1 MMLKL
6 KIIFNKNLYNFFL
19 ILSLILFFF
28 STDKIHAKSFD
39 VYNIEISE
47 PFEIN
52 FNKNDVIIRGFKK
65 AYFDLMLQIVSSPD
79 QKKVNQITLNE
90 LKEMIETFSIKE
102 EKFIDESY
110 YVNLDVSFNK
120 KKILNYLEKKNVF
133 PSNPLKKKIFFIPII
148 IDENTKDLLIF
159 SNNEIFN
166 QWNLYQESYH
176 LIEYILPTED
186 LDDINIIKSKF
197 EFIEDYN
204 FEEITKKYSLNDSV
218 IALIF
223 VNDQNIRLLSKI
235 SLNNELVLKNKS
247 FSNHDL
253 KNDDHVKKI
262 IDEMKNIY
270 EDYWKNFNLINTS
283 IKLPIN
289 IKIDTKFTNKI
300 SNFEKILEEMDLI
313 YNFNIQKFDKD
324 FIYYRI
330 IFNSTPNYF
339 LKLMENQNFSFDT
352 QKNVWI
358 LK

>member
-1 MMLKL
+1 MMLKF
-6 KIIFNKNLYNFFL
+6 KIIFTKNLYNFFL
-19 ILSLILFFF
+19 TLSLILFFF
-28 STDKIHAKSFD
+28 STDKIQAKSFN

-52 FNKNDVIIRGFKK
+52 FDKNNVIIRGFEK
-65 AYFDLMLQIVSSPD
+65 AYFELILQIVTSVD
-79 QKKVNQITLNE
+79 QNKVNQITQNE

-102 EKFIDESY
+102 EKFIDELY

-120 KKILNYLEKKNVF
+120 KKLLSYLEKKNVF
-133 PSNPLKKKIFFIPII
+133 PSTPLKKKIFFIPII
-148 IDENTKDLLIF
+148 IDENKKDLLIF
-159 SNNEIFN
+159 SNNKIFN
-166 QWNLYQESYH
+166 QWNIYQKSNH

-186 LDDINIIKSKF
+186 LEDINNIKSKF
-197 EFIEDYN
+197 EFIEDYD
-204 FEEITKKYSLNDSV
+204 FKEIIQKYNLEDSV

-223 VNDQNIRLLSKI
+223 VNNQNIRLLSKI

-247 FSNHDL
+247 FSKHDL
-253 KNDDHVKKI
+253 NNDDHVKKI
-262 IDEMKNIY
+262 IDEMKIIY

-289 IKIDTKFTNKI
+289 IKINTKYVKKI
-300 SNFEKILEEMDLI
+300 SNFEKVLEEMDLI

-330 IFNSTPNYF
+330 IFNSTPNNF
-339 LKLMENQNFSFDT
+339 LKLMENHYFNFDT